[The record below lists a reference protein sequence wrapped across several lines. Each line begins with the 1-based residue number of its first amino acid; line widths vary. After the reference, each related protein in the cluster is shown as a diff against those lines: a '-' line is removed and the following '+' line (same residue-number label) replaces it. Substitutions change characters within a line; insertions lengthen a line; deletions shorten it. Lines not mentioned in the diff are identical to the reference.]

1 VVILLVFIGL
11 ILALIFAFRAVL
23 APFLI
28 ALFVAYLLDPVV
40 DRLAEVRPFGKFR
53 LGRGGSIVI
62 IYLVFLLAVYLAAT
76 KAIPAF
82 GRQLRQAREDLPAA
96 QAWAEESAEYFVQ
109 KWTEFMGPEEKAE
122 EPESPGGEPTEPP
135 DPRTRFH
142 MKGGGA
148 IEGQVVAR
156 VGSQVVV
163 QLGNGVQVL
172 DQKDVDQEEPLEGAE
187 EREVDMRQ
195 LIRSGITQSARHL
208 DSVLAV
214 TVKFAIQLTK
224 ILYLAVLIMMVTAFL
239 VVDSKAIITFL
250 QSVPPIRYRETYKR
264 LGYYIDRGLAGVIRG
279 QLLIC
284 AVNGFLTWI
293 GLEILGVRYAVL
305 LGFIAGVFS
314 LIPIF
319 GTILSTIPIV
329 LIALGTGGIDKGL
342 LALGWILL
350 IHFLEANF
358 LNPKIMGTASK
369 IHPVLVIFAL
379 LAGEHAFGIV
389 GALLAVPT
397 ASIIQSAFKFYVID
411 HQDELAEQEAPAA
424 AT

>member
-1 VVILLVFIGL
+1 MEPSTEDRTQRSRRRRRVVILLVFIGL

-264 LGYYIDRGLAGVIRG
+264 LGYYIDRGLAGVI
-279 QLLIC
+279 
-284 AVNGFLTWI
+284 
-293 GLEILGVRYAVL
+293 
-305 LGFIAGVFS
+305 
-314 LIPIF
+314 
-319 GTILSTIPIV
+319 
-329 LIALGTGGIDKGL
+329 
-342 LALGWILL
+342 
-350 IHFLEANF
+350 
-358 LNPKIMGTASK
+358 
-369 IHPVLVIFAL
+369 
-379 LAGEHAFGIV
+379 
-389 GALLAVPT
+389 
-397 ASIIQSAFKFYVID
+397 
-411 HQDELAEQEAPAA
+411 
-424 AT
+424 